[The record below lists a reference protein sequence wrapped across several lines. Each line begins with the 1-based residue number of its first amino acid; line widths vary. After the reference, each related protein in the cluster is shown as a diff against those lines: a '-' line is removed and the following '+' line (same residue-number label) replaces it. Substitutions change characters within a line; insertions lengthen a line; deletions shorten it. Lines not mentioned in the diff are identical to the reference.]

1 MSLAIKRVYAPP
13 GPRDGKRVLIDRLW
27 PRGLGKDEAAVDLWL
42 KDVAPSTELRKW
54 FGHDPRRWDEF
65 RKRYRAELEGGEAL
79 AKLKAMAR
87 RGRVTLVY
95 GAKDEAHNDAVV
107 LQALI
112 EGRD

>member
-42 KDVAPSTELRKW
+42 KDVAPSTGLRKW

-65 RKRYRAELEGGEAL
+65 RKRYRAELEGSEAL

>member
-27 PRGLGKDEAAVDLWL
+27 PRGLGKDEASVDLWL
-42 KDVAPSTELRKW
+42 KDVAPSTGLRKW

-65 RKRYRAELEGGEAL
+65 RKRYRAELEGSEAL